1 MTKVAERIASFLPSA
16 TEMIYALGLEDRLV
30 GVTHECD
37 FPTAAQE
44 KPIVVRSVLPVET
57 MSQAEIDMAVSAR
70 MRDGESLYQVD
81 EALMRYL
88 APDLILT
95 QDLCQVCA
103 PSGNEV
109 SKVFHTLDPKPEVLF
124 LTPKSLDGVLD
135 NVRALGTAAGVVER
149 AQSVCASLRTRLD
162 TIEKIAARATS
173 RPRVFCMEWLD
184 PVYCSG
190 HWVPEMVELAGGQ
203 DALGR
208 RGTDSVRIAWQDVID
223 WAPEVLVVMP
233 CGFHLED
240 AIKAAAHLSE
250 RPGWADIPAVRNG
263 RAFIADASSYFARPG
278 PRLADGTEL
287 LACLIHPELF
297 EWKGP
302 DDAFRVL
309 QVPKHC
315 AKCDA
320 PLACGPAPETG
331 RCWCESRE
339 AFAPSGRF
347 ADCLCPACLDHEIAA
362 EKC

>member
-1 MTKVAERIASFLPSA
+1 MTKAAERIASFLPSA

-37 FPTAAQE
+37 FPPAAQE

-57 MSQAEIDMAVSAR
+57 MSQAEIDVAVSAR
-70 MRDGESLYQVD
+70 MRNGESLYQVD

-88 APDLILT
+88 APDLIVT

-109 SKVFHTLDPKPEVLF
+109 SKVFHTLDPRPEVLF

-135 NVRALGTAAGVVER
+135 NILALGKAAGVAEC
-149 AQSVCASLRTRLD
+149 AQSVCGSLRARL
-162 TIEKIAARATS
+162 EAVQKNAARATT

-190 HWVPEMVELAGGQ
+190 HWVPEMVQLAGGE

-208 RGTDSVRIAWQDVID
+208 RGTDSVRIAWQDVVD
-223 WAPEVLVVMP
+223 WAPEVMVVMP
-233 CGFHLED
+233 CGFHLDD
-240 AIKAAAHLSE
+240 AIKASACLDE

-263 RAFIADASSYFARPG
+263 RVFIADASSYFARPG

-287 LACLIHPELF
+287 LARLIHPELF
-297 EWKGP
+297 EWTGAA
-302 DDAFRVL
+302 DAYRAL
-309 QVPKHC
+309 PVPKHC
-315 AKCDA
+315 AKCGA
-320 PLACGPAPETG
+320 PFACGPAPETG
-331 RCWCESRE
+331 RCWCQSRE
-339 AFAPSGRF
+339 AFAPTGRF
-347 ADCLCPACLDHEIAA
+347 GDCLCPACLDCEITAA
-362 EKC
+362 KC